1 MRLDLPAQ
9 TKAIDR
15 RDPQETPLLPGKKI
29 VADGTPTVIMVRPAP
44 DRGYGPEP
52 GDPPAALN
60 LDGRGWY
67 CQAGVCMWRGLI

>member
-9 TKAIDR
+9 TKAVDR
-15 RDPQETPLLPGKKI
+15 RDPQESPLLPVKKRVI
-29 VADGTPTVIMVRPAP
+29 DGTVTVIKVKS

-60 LDGRGWY
+60 LNSRGWH
-67 CQAGVCMWRGLI
+67 CRSGSACTWMGRI